1 MLPHVP
7 KPHRATTGNDSFRGK
22 PPMSE
27 SQSEIQLQAFP
38 LLTDE
43 QIALLR
49 PFGEVKSVQAGE
61 VLFEVGD
68 ATYPLVVV
76 LSGETAIIDRSD
88 GSDQLI
94 TTTGPGGFN
103 GELGLLTGQMVFA
116 ACVVREPGEVL
127 LVPPVAVHAAIETIP
142 VLSDVLITAFAWRR
156 QLLMQAAAATLT
168 LIGPDASP
176 SILRLQEFVS
186 RNRIPSRWFP
196 PEDPVAS
203 ALLERFNAQGDGDVW
218 VVVRGQKALRDPSI
232 LYLAKALGLDL
243 AINQEAPADL
253 IVVGAGPA
261 GLAAAVYGASEG
273 LTTVAV
279 DDLAIGGQA
288 GTSSRI
294 ENYLGFPTG
303 ISGGELAFRAEVQAV
318 KFGARVTV
326 PRRATALT
334 REDAHYLVRLDDKTD
349 LRGRSVIIATGA
361 RYRRLGLPEQ
371 ERFDG
376 AGVYYAA
383 TDLEARRCREAE
395 VVVVGGGNSA
405 GQAAM
410 FLAATAR
417 CVHLV
422 YRGPVL
428 GRSMSHYLVS
438 RLEHSPN
445 VRIHTGSEVQM
456 LRGGEQLESVTVVN
470 GRGQRETIAARAVF
484 VMIGSDPCT
493 DWLQGAIDLD
503 ERGFVVTGLTAAE
516 DGSDAAS
523 PYETSLP
530 GVFAVGDVRSGSIKR
545 VASAVGEGSV
555 VVQAL
560 HQYLAATEN
569 GER

>member
-1 MLPHVP
+1 MLP
-7 KPHRATTGNDSFRGK
+7 RAPGLHQVATRNDHSAART
-22 PPMSE
+22 PMSDV
-27 SQSEIQLQAFP
+27 QSKIQPQAFP
-38 LLTDE
+38 VLTDE
-43 QIALLR
+43 QIALLH
-49 PFGEVKSVQAGE
+49 PFGEVRATRAGE
-61 VLFEVGD
+61 VLYEVGD

-76 LSGETAIIDRSD
+76 LSGQTEIVDRSD
-88 GSDQLI
+88 ESDQVI
-94 TTTGPGGFN
+94 ATTGPGGFN

-127 LVPPVAVHAAIETIP
+127 LIPPAAVHEAIETIP

-156 QLLMQAAAATLT
+156 QLLMRAAAATLT

-196 PEDPVAS
+196 PDDPAAL
-203 ALLERFNAQGDGDVW
+203 ALLERFDVREDGDVW
-218 VVVRGQKALRDPSI
+218 VIVRGQKALRDPSI

-243 AINQEAPADL
+243 AVYQEALADL

-303 ISGGELAFRAEVQAV
+303 ISGGDLAFRAEVQAV

-334 REDAHYLVRLDDKTD
+334 RENGHYLIRLDDKTD
-349 LRGRSVIIATGA
+349 LRGRSVVIATGA
-361 RYRRLGLPEQ
+361 RYRRLGLPNQ

-493 DWLQGAIDLD
+493 DWLHGAIDLD
-503 ERGFVVTGLTAAE
+503 ERGFVMTGLTAAE
-516 DGSDAAS
+516 QGLGAMS

-530 GVFAVGDVRSGSIKR
+530 GVFAVGDVRSGSVKR

-555 VVQAL
+555 VVQAV
-560 HQYLAATEN
+560 HQYLAATGS

>member
-1 MLPHVP
+1 
-7 KPHRATTGNDSFRGK
+7 
-22 PPMSE
+22 MSDP
-27 SQSEIQLQAFP
+27 QSEIQRQAFP
-38 LLTDE
+38 VLTDE

-49 PFGEVKSVQAGE
+49 PFGEVHPTQAGD

-76 LSGETAIIDRSD
+76 LSGQTAILDRSE

-127 LVPPVAVHAAIETIP
+127 LIPPAGVHEAIETIP

-156 QLLMQAAAATLT
+156 QLLMRAAAATLT
-168 LIGPDASP
+168 LIGPDSSP

-196 PEDPVAS
+196 PEDPAAS
-203 ALLERFNAQGDGDVW
+203 ALLDRFDAHGDGDVW

-243 AINQEAPADL
+243 AVHQETLADL

-303 ISGGELAFRAEVQAV
+303 ISGGDLAFRAEVQAV

-334 REDAHYLVRLDDKTD
+334 REDGHYLVRLDDKTD

-361 RYRRLGLPEQ
+361 RYRRLGLPNQ

-438 RLEHSPN
+438 RLEHAPN
-445 VRIHTGSEVQM
+445 VRIHTGSEVQI
-456 LRGGEQLESVTVVN
+456 LRGGDQLESVTVVN

-493 DWLQGAIDLD
+493 DWLQGAINLD
-503 ERGFVVTGLTAAE
+503 ERGFVVTGLSAAE
-516 DGSDAAS
+516 RGPATTS
-523 PYETSLP
+523 PFETSLP

-555 VVQAL
+555 VVQAV
-560 HQYLAATEN
+560 HQYLAATGN